1 VQGSSSNPNGRPVG
15 SKNKFTT
22 LKSAFIEAF
31 EEIGG
36 VDNLVKWAR
45 SNQTEFYSMLVRLMP
60 REIYADVNAGT
71 SLVEYLREIEE
82 RRAKNEEC

>member
-1 VQGSSSNPNGRPVG
+1 MQGSSSNPNGCPVG

-36 VDNLVKWAR
+36 VDNLFKWVR
-45 SNQTEFYSMLVRLMP
+45 CNQTEFYKMLARIMP
-60 REIYADVNAGT
+60 REINDDVNAGFT
-71 SLVEYLREIEE
+71 LVECNREIDE
-82 RRAKNEEC
+82 REAQTK